1 MSLSLDWIWLPLLVK
16 VGKEGGILLFARVS
30 LKLPRKKMNQFPI
43 IEIAIV
49 F

>member
-1 MSLSLDWIWLPLLVK
+1 MSLSLDWVWLPVLVK

-30 LKLPRKKMNQFPI
+30 LKLPRKKMNKFPM
-43 IEIAIV
+43 IELAIG